1 MIEVEQLNK
10 RFGPRHAVREVSFC
24 VDRGDVLG
32 FLGPNG
38 AGKTTTMRMIT
49 GFLPPSSGRIHVL
62 GKSVESNALHAR
74 RAIGYLPENAPSYG
88 EMRVRDFLH
97 FIAEMRGFFG
107 ATRNKRT
114 EEVMERCFLSH
125 VQLQTIETL
134 SKGYRQ
140 RVGLAQALIHEPDIL
155 ILDEPT
161 DGLDPNQ
168 KHIVRNMITEMGKDK
183 AIILSTHVLEEVEAI
198 CSRVIIIAGGTVI
211 ADDTTAGLKERSRFH
226 NAVVMEL
233 ESAPKQIV
241 EKLASIDAVERVEH
255 ISKSS
260 YRLYPKAKQ
269 SIFKIVL
276 ENAHTHKWP
285 VRTIRAEEGR
295 LDEVFRQLTATQ
307 AEEAQVA

>member
-1 MIEVEQLNK
+1 MIDVTELNK
-10 RFGPRHAVREVSFC
+10 RFGPRHAVRDVSFS
-24 VDRGDVLG
+24 VNRGDVLG

-49 GFLPPSSGRIHVL
+49 GFLPPSSGRIRIQ
-62 GKSVESNALHAR
+62 GKSIAEDALHAR

-88 EMRVRDFLH
+88 EMRVRDFLR

-107 ATRNKRT
+107 RERNRRT
-114 EEVMERCFLSH
+114 DEVMERCFLTH

-155 ILDEPT
+155 IMDEPT

-168 KHIVRNMITEMGKDK
+168 KHVVRNMITEMGKDK

-211 ADDTTAGLKERSRFH
+211 ADDTTAGLKQRSPYH
-226 NAVVMEL
+226 NAVTVDL
-233 ESAPKQIV
+233 ESEVKGAAETLQTIKPVDRI
-241 EKLASIDAVERVEH
+241 EKLSETSFRAYPQDGQTILAAV
-255 ISKSS
+255 
-260 YRLYPKAKQ
+260 LD
-269 SIFKIVL
+269 L
-276 ENAHTHKWP
+276 THSRKWP
-285 VRTIRAEEGR
+285 VRSIRAEEGR
-295 LDEVFRQLTATQ
+295 LDEVFRHLTATQ
-307 AEEAQVA
+307 AEEERAA